1 MDTRTAATKNR
12 VLSATHTTT
21 LENVFFYNVV
31 DELKDMPYSC
41 PEDELQQIE
50 FLNAG
55 IILAKLKYLWGKL
68 FIKEQKKN

>member
-1 MDTRTAATKNR
+1 
-12 VLSATHTTT
+12 
-21 LENVFFYNVV
+21 
-31 DELKDMPYSC
+31 MPYSC